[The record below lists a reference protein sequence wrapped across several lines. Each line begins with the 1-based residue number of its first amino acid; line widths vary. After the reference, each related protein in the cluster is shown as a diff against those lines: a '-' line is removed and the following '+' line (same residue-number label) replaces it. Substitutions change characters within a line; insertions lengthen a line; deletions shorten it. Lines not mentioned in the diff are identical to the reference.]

1 MKEIILFFIAICG
14 LFTALSKKLIYAAFS
29 LFLCLSGI
37 AALYLYYNAELIA
50 AAQIILYVGGVLVLI
65 IFGIM
70 LSKKGSG
77 DQTEGLL
84 GNPIISIL
92 LVLFLAFILYTGYTP
107 EIKES
112 VTTNSDFTK
121 NIGQLTV
128 TKFLLPFELISFFLL
143 AALVGASYMSRRKP
157 AIPRKINLEEKK

>member
-1 MKEIILFFIAICG
+1 MKEIIILFIAICG

-37 AALYLYYNAELIA
+37 AALYLYHNAELIA

-70 LSKKGSG
+70 LSKKGNGVQS
-77 DQTEGLL
+77 EGLL
-84 GNPIISIL
+84 GNPYIAVL
-92 LVLFLAFILYTGYTP
+92 LVLFLAFILYRGYTP

-157 AIPRKINLEEKK
+157 AMPRKINLEEKK

>member
-1 MKEIILFFIAICG
+1 MKEIILLFIGICG

-37 AALYLYYNAELIA
+37 AALYLYCNAELIA

-84 GNPIISIL
+84 GNPYIAVL
-92 LVLFLAFILYTGYTP
+92 LVLFLAILLYTGYSP
-107 EIKES
+107 KIKES
-112 VTTNSDFTK
+112 VISTSDFTK
-121 NIGQLTV
+121 SIGQLTM

-143 AALVGASYMSRRKP
+143 AALVGASYISRRKP
-157 AIPRKINLEEKK
+157 AMPRKINLEEKK

>member
-1 MKEIILFFIAICG
+1 MKEIILLFIGICG

-37 AALYLYYNAELIA
+37 AALYLYCNAELIA

-92 LVLFLAFILYTGYTP
+92 LVLFLAFILYIGYTP
-107 EIKES
+107 EIKQS

-157 AIPRKINLEEKK
+157 AMPRKINLEEKK

>member
-1 MKEIILFFIAICG
+1 MKEIILLFIGICG

-37 AALYLYYNAELIA
+37 AALYLYCNAELIA

-70 LSKKGSG
+70 LSKKGNGVQS
-77 DQTEGLL
+77 EGLL
-84 GNPIISIL
+84 GNSYIAVL
-92 LVLFLAFILYTGYTP
+92 LVLFLAFILYIGYTP

-121 NIGQLTV
+121 NIGQLTM

-157 AIPRKINLEEKK
+157 AMPRKINLEEKK